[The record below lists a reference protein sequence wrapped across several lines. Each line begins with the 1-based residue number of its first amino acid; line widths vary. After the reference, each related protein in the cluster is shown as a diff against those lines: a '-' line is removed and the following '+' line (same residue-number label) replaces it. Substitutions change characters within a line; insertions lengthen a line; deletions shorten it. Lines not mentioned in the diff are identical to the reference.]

1 MSALCALRDQ
11 LRAVLNETGPDSS
24 TMGPFVQSRQIANRL
39 VQQAITAA
47 DPVPAIQTII
57 EILEAPDPA

>member
-1 MSALCALRDQ
+1 LSALCELRDEV
-11 LRAVLNETGPDSS
+11 RRVLSNTAPDDPLAGPY
-24 TMGPFVQSRQIANRL
+24 VNSRQIANHL

-57 EILEAPDPA
+57 QILETSDPA

>member
-1 MSALCALRDQ
+1 MSALCSLRDQ
-11 LRAVLNETGPDSS
+11 LRAVLNETAPDS
-24 TMGPFVQSRQIANRL
+24 TTNGPYVQSRQIANRL

-57 EILEAPDPA
+57 QILETSDPA